1 MLEEKILNKYIA
13 IDLFTRYKDL
23 SDRYNSKEVLEELDK
38 DLILEYL
45 KELNCRFSFSS
56 KEGFYGLS
64 EQDGDYDFKFNVSLK
79 YGMVEPVIWGKNVCS
94 QEQYGGALIRVTKL
108 IQKSMDVENVERIM
122 YPRYKSV
129 EDLKQ
134 IIKELY
140 VLYQDF
146 KTVVQE
152 KSHPV

>member
-45 KELNCRFSFSS
+45 KEFNCRFSFSS

-64 EQDGDYDFKFNVSLK
+64 EQNGDYDFKFNVSLK

-108 IQKSMDVENVERIM
+108 IQKSLDVEKVERIM

-152 KSHPV
+152 ESHPA